1 MQRTQETG
9 KGTKDGK
16 RKGPRSPARP
26 RGACGSAAPLLSSE
40 AEPNAQEPRCGW
52 RRLVRSA
59 GRAELLLDA
68 SPRRDFGTRSS
79 GFPPS
84 EARQGSALLPV
95 RPWQDVTAA
104 HPRPRASSSPPWPFL
119 IQEPPSAGDSQVP
132 SRGRTVAGAGL
143 SAGAHAGATRQ
154 PLCPRSP
161 CHGGRGTARPDL
173 PLPQAASEGC
183 TSPSRRV
190 AATGVPAPVGGGAQS
205 AGPRAQD
212 RGPRPA
218 CTPLALPARSGRG
231 ASRWHFVLAGCHPL
245 TRVLAAALSRGATVI
260 GVVGRSAL
268 RAICHELKLHADRFT
283 Q

>member
-1 MQRTQETG
+1 MER
-9 KGTKDGK
+9 
-16 RKGPRSPARP
+16 GPRSPARP
-26 RGACGSAAPLLSSE
+26 RGACGSAAPLLSGE

-173 PLPQAASEGC
+173 PPPQAASEGR
-183 TSPSRRV
+183 TSPSRRA
-190 AATGVPAPVGGGAQS
+190 AATGVPAPVGGG
-205 AGPRAQD
+205 PE
-212 RGPRPA
+212 RGTA
-218 CTPLALPARSGRG
+218 GRG
-231 ASRWHFVLAGCHPL
+231 RRARHSPCPLGRGGGRPGGVSFWQDVTRSHVCSPLPCPAEPPSSVSWDGRLSGPFVM
-245 TRVLAAALSRGATVI
+245 S
-260 GVVGRSAL
+260 
-268 RAICHELKLHADRFT
+268 
-283 Q
+283 

>member
-1 MQRTQETG
+1 M
-9 KGTKDGK
+9 
-16 RKGPRSPARP
+16 
-26 RGACGSAAPLLSSE
+26 
-40 AEPNAQEPRCGW
+40 
-52 RRLVRSA
+52 RSA
-59 GRAELLLDA
+59 ERAELLLDA

-161 CHGGRGTARPDL
+161 
-173 PLPQAASEGC
+173 
-183 TSPSRRV
+183 
-190 AATGVPAPVGGGAQS
+190 
-205 AGPRAQD
+205 
-212 RGPRPA
+212 
-218 CTPLALPARSGRG
+218 
-231 ASRWHFVLAGCHPL
+231 
-245 TRVLAAALSRGATVI
+245 
-260 GVVGRSAL
+260 
-268 RAICHELKLHADRFT
+268 
-283 Q
+283 